1 MFSRGRR
8 EWPGNQKDDKMIFDI
23 KWYGTF
29 TSCITFKPEEVN
41 AEIGDSYISD
51 KREIGSAVVY
61 VGF

>member
-1 MFSRGRR
+1 
-8 EWPGNQKDDKMIFDI
+8 MIFDI